1 MAVKGSLRFVYAHFP
16 IKASI
21 GNNNKSI
28 KIKNFL
34 GEKKVQRRG
43 RHLLCRNNWELDC
56 ISDSV
61 ANGSSS
67 LFPIVRNNWE
77 LDCISDSVANGSSSL
92 FPIVAA
98 IIADS
103 FFGSFP
109 VALVSYCVSFLV
121 LDHILK
127 KGKLH
132 LYGVTDMQ
140 AVSFV

>member
-28 KIKNFL
+28 KIRNFL
-34 GEKKVQRRG
+34 GEKKVQWRG

-56 ISDSV
+56 ISDNV
-61 ANGSSS
+61 ANGS
-67 LFPIVRNNWE
+67 F
-77 LDCISDSVANGSSSL
+77 SL

-103 FFGSFP
+103 FFGSFL

-121 LDHILK
+121 PDHILK

-140 AVSFV
+140 VLICVLGRLLFVLLA

>member
-28 KIKNFL
+28 KIRNFL

-43 RHLLCRNNWELDC
+43 RHLLCKNNWELDC
-56 ISDSV
+56 ISD
-61 ANGSSS
+61 N
-67 LFPIVRNNWE
+67 
-77 LDCISDSVANGSSSL
+77 VANGSSSL

-98 IIADS
+98 ADS

-109 VALVSYCVSFLV
+109 VALVSYCVSFLAIINTPRHVGARSYFEKREASLVWSYRHAGIDLFLGRLLFV
-121 LDHILK
+121 LP
-127 KGKLH
+127 
-132 LYGVTDMQ
+132 
-140 AVSFV
+140 A